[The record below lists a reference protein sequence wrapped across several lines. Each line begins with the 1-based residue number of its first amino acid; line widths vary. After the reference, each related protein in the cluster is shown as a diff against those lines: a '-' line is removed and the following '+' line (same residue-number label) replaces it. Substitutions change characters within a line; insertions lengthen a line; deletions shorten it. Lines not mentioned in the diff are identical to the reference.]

1 MRLRFKRERGQP
13 RNPLCR
19 LSVPLTGAAYCHL
32 NFDTFRYRD
41 GLVNGRNEYQGKAL
55 ECVREAERLRD
66 AGERKKLLQIAGLY
80 MSLARR
86 LADRHDHGSRREH
99 HPDDA

>member
-1 MRLRFKRERGQP
+1 
-13 RNPLCR
+13 
-19 LSVPLTGAAYCHL
+19 V
-32 NFDTFRYRD
+32 D
-41 GLVNGRNEYQGKAL
+41 GRNEYRGKAL

-86 LADRHDHGSRREH
+86 VADRRDGGTAHCNPKREH
-99 HPDDA
+99 YPEDA

>member
-1 MRLRFKRERGQP
+1 MSDFGSIITTGQF
-13 RNPLCR
+13 
-19 LSVPLTGAAYCHL
+19 GHL
-32 NFDTFRYRD
+32 NFDTFKYRNRA
-41 GLVNGRNEYQGKAL
+41 VNGRNEYRGKAL

-86 LADRHDHGSRREH
+86 IADRHEAGTAHRRANNEH
-99 HPDDA
+99 YPEDA

>member
-1 MRLRFKRERGQP
+1 M
-13 RNPLCR
+13 
-19 LSVPLTGAAYCHL
+19 
-32 NFDTFRYRD
+32 
-41 GLVNGRNEYQGKAL
+41 NGRNEYQGKAL

-80 MSLARR
+80 MALARR
-86 LADRHDHGSRREH
+86 LADRHEDGTAHRSPEREH

>member
-1 MRLRFKRERGQP
+1 M
-13 RNPLCR
+13 
-19 LSVPLTGAAYCHL
+19 TGR
-32 NFDTFRYRD
+32 DEYR
-41 GLVNGRNEYQGKAL
+41 GKAR

-86 LADRHDHGSRREH
+86 LADRRERGTAHRRSGRDHYPE
-99 HPDDA
+99 DA

>member
-1 MRLRFKRERGQP
+1 MS
-13 RNPLCR
+13 
-19 LSVPLTGAAYCHL
+19 SVTGR
-32 NFDTFRYRD
+32 DEYRS
-41 GLVNGRNEYQGKAL
+41 KAL

-86 LADRHDHGSRREH
+86 IADRHEH
-99 HPDDA
+99 STAHRHPDHKHYPEDA

>member
-1 MRLRFKRERGQP
+1 
-13 RNPLCR
+13 
-19 LSVPLTGAAYCHL
+19 
-32 NFDTFRYRD
+32 
-41 GLVNGRNEYQGKAL
+41 VNGRDEYRGKAL

-86 LADRHDHGSRREH
+86 LADRHERGTAHRRPDHEH
-99 HPDDA
+99 YPEDA